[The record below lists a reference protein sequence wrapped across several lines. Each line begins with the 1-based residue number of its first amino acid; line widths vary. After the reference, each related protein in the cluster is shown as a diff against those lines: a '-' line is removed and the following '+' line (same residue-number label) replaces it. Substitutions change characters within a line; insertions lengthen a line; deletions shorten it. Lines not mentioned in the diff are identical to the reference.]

1 MEKLPIFEQNESPE
15 HQLAILLKEKGLE
28 NQEARD
34 FLINWTIE

>member
-1 MEKLPIFEQNESPE
+1 MEKFTTFEYDESPE
-15 HQLAILLKEKGLE
+15 HRLITLLKEKGLE